1 MCLFCSLTEMAMK
14 DVLTTLLVAVHDL
27 PQAGRDT
34 RVSSS
39 RIKTI
44 MNSFMHHFSKS
55 ERIAHDNAKSQN
67 TVKTNLRTQTPHT
80 EQCCKRPVCSCS
92 ALLINDWATLCG
104 GGGCSHLFFV
114 QYSVCVCSYSST
126 LVGGRGDVW
135 GV

>member
-1 MCLFCSLTEMAMK
+1 MK

-27 PQAGRDT
+27 PQAGRDA

-39 RIKTI
+39 RIKII

-55 ERIAHDNAKSQN
+55 EHIAHDNAKSQN

-92 ALLINDWATLCG
+92 ALLINDWATLWVG
-104 GGGCSHLFFV
+104 GGGGGAHLFFV
-114 QYSVCVCSYSST
+114 QYSLCVCVVLW
-126 LVGGRGDVW
+126 LVGGGGGGERLG
-135 GV
+135 GLN